1 MERTVNFREAINEA
15 MAEEMRRDPSV
26 IIVGEDVKLSL
37 MGQTAGLVQEF
48 GDERIVNT
56 PVAENAIAG
65 VAIGAAMNGL
75 RPILEFLLCDFSLL
89 AMDQL
94 CNNLAQWRYV
104 TGSQYPM
111 PVTVR
116 TTVGGGFGLGWGHS
130 QSLESQFLLT
140 PGLILVEPSNPYDA
154 KGLLK
159 SAIRCDDPVIFFEHK
174 KFLWGGVDGAVPEG
188 DYTIPFGEAAIRREG
203 KDVTIVTIGFM
214 VHESLGA
221 AEDLAEEGVDAE
233 VIDLRTIV
241 PLDTKTIVASLEKTG
256 RLVIVEEGRIRGGLG
271 AEIAALACEHHLSL
285 LKAPVKRVAAP
296 MVPIPGS
303 PVLESQYLPDKNSVI
318 RAVKEI
324 M

>member
-140 PGLILVEPSNPYDA
+140 PGLILVEPSTPYDA

-174 KFLWGGVDGAVPEG
+174 KFLWGGVDGAVPEK

-203 KDVTIVTIGFM
+203 KDVTIVTVGFM

-221 AEDLAEEGVDAE
+221 AQGLAEEGVDAE

-241 PLDTKTIVASLEKTG
+241 PLDTKTIVTSLEKTG
-256 RLVIVEEGRIRGGLG
+256 RLVVVEEGRIRGGLG
-271 AEIAALACEHHLSL
+271 AEIAALACEHHFSL

-318 RAVKEI
+318 SAVKEI